1 MKKAIL
7 AVAAVVVL
15 ASCSSSNEEKTV
27 VGDSIVAVDTLNIV
41 KEVKVDT
48 TAVIADTTKK

>member
-1 MKKAIL
+1 MKKVIL

-27 VGDSIVAVDTLNIV
+27 VGDSIVTVDTLNIV

-48 TAVIADTTKK
+48 TAVVADSTKK